1 LRLFVSFVLIASTIF
16 IGTFMSDASE
26 SRAQQQSAPAY
37 AKWGRIAME
46 KVKERYQTAD
56 IIDYLH
62 IGRSVGNKTST
73 EKFKLWLK
81 EGNREFGVFVDITFD
96 NETEE
101 IVNIEFKETDR

>member
-1 LRLFVSFVLIASTIF
+1 MRLFVSLVLIASTIF

-26 SRAQQQSAPAY
+26 SRAQQQSTPAY

-46 KVKERYQTAD
+46 KVKEKYEKAD

-62 IGRSVGNKTST
+62 MGRVIGNHTST
-73 EKFKLWLK
+73 EKFKLWLR

-101 IVNIEFKETDR
+101 IVNIEMKETDR